1 VALDSLNLLFGA
13 VADLGLGRAAAA
25 AAAAV
30 TLENL
35 RLTRFYVDHRAEID
49 FYLALAYWDMGERAK
64 ELELLRLDS
73 ALPGGYG
80 EEAGEVLEK
89 VIRYDGDY
97 DGVIVPITF
106 PAGMKRFLKPDS
118 TDEKD
123 FLPDTAAPGTFVPI
137 DLTTS
142 TV

>member
-13 VADLGLGRAAAA
+13 VADLGLGRAAA

-73 ALPGGYG
+73 ALPGGM
-80 EEAGEVLEK
+80 EK
-89 VIRYDGDY
+89 
-97 DGVIVPITF
+97 
-106 PAGMKRFLKPDS
+106 KRGRF
-118 TDEKD
+118 
-123 FLPDTAAPGTFVPI
+123 
-137 DLTTS
+137 
-142 TV
+142 